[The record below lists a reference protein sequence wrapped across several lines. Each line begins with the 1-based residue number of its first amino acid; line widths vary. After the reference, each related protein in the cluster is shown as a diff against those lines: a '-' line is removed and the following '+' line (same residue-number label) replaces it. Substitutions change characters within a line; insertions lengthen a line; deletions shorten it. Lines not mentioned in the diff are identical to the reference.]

1 MKKMR
6 MRGLVM
12 VCLVTAALMAA
23 VASAQSTQ
31 HLSGR
36 VTRVYPLSNG
46 DIYFRLSGT
55 CKTNSYFY
63 FSTASS
69 GGKAWYALLLSAAT
83 TKQPVRIAMGSNC
96 DPVMDQP
103 IHYIYQDF

>member
-1 MKKMR
+1 
-6 MRGLVM
+6 MRGF
-12 VCLVTAALMAA
+12 VTACLIAAVLMAE
-23 VASAQSTQ
+23 VASAQSAQ

-36 VTRVYPLSNG
+36 VTRVYPVSNG
-46 DIYFRLSGT
+46 DVYFRLSGT

-69 GGKAWYALLLSAAT
+69 AGKAWYALLLSAAT
-83 TKQPVRIAMGSNC
+83 TKQPVRIAMGSSC
-96 DPVMDQP
+96 DPAVDQP